1 MSNSSEEDAIS
12 QRSMHGKS
20 ETVSFSNHLSAAST
34 SGPSSSN
41 TSLAATSVDT
51 TLSLQPTAGAVAAT
65 DLHEG
70 TPSILNYF
78 RKIKQPSIRN
88 VHEKKPLFI
97 IY

>member
-1 MSNSSEEDAIS
+1 MSNSSEEDAF
-12 QRSMHGKS
+12 QNK
-20 ETVSFSNHLSAAST
+20 TVSFSNPLIAAS
-34 SGPSSSN
+34 SFGPSSSN

-51 TLSLQPTAGAVAAT
+51 TLPLQPTAVAT

-78 RKIKQPSIRN
+78 RKIKNSQLEMFMKNS
-88 VHEKKPLFI
+88 LFFI